1 VRQLYTGFTDGYN
14 AYLRSGKLRD
24 PRCKG
29 KPWVRPITLTDMF
42 LRGEQIVTEGSS
54 QQFISGFVSAAPP
67 ATTAQSVH
75 ATRAAGSTLDLAALK
90 AQFGDSTDRAQG
102 SNGIGLGAK
111 DTRSGHGMVLANP
124 TFRGAVPSASG

>member
-1 VRQLYTGFTDGYN
+1 V
-14 AYLRSGKLRD
+14 A
-24 PRCKG
+24 PRGGCG
-29 KPWVRPITLTDMF
+29 R
-42 LRGEQIVTEGSS
+42 
-54 QQFISGFVSAAPP
+54 
-67 ATTAQSVH
+67 
-75 ATRAAGSTLDLAALK
+75 STLDLAALK